1 MNFQSRLHVSLH
13 DHFGLRYHFYVE
25 KLKKKTNN
33 DYLTNVAI
41 FQKLLL
47 LNFTQCYSML
57 LNVTQCY
64 SILLTF
70 TQFMLIGYDD
80 HCIPE
85 EWCVDSNESPGFQCI
100 HKSSVLLILLFHEIL
115 YLIFILD

>member
-1 MNFQSRLHVSLH
+1 MENIPLYLPLTLMNFQSRLHVSLH

-57 LNVTQCY
+57 LN
-64 SILLTF
+64 F
-70 TQFMLIGYDD
+70 TQFY
-80 HCIPE
+80 
-85 EWCVDSNESPGFQCI
+85 
-100 HKSSVLLILLFHEIL
+100 
-115 YLIFILD
+115 

>member
-1 MNFQSRLHVSLH
+1 MLLHV
-13 DHFGLRYHFYVE
+13 
-25 KLKKKTNN
+25 
-33 DYLTNVAI
+33 
-41 FQKLLL
+41 
-47 LNFTQCYSML
+47 TQF
-57 LNVTQCY
+57 Y

-100 HKSSVLLILLFHEIL
+100 HKSIINFVISRNFVFKNLFSAYGWQIIVFNRCF
-115 YLIFILD
+115 YDI

>member
-57 LNVTQCY
+57 LN
-64 SILLTF
+64 F
-70 TQFMLIGYDD
+70 TQFHSIFTQFYRNFLHVDGKVDVVVLGLIIFDRAVAGF
-80 HCIPE
+80 
-85 EWCVDSNESPGFQCI
+85 VD
-100 HKSSVLLILLFHEIL
+100 LI
-115 YLIFILD
+115 